1 MTSERNPCTQA
12 FPWIYFSLQDGPQIL
27 KNKELCKDTCVFLP
41 IWGLMSLGT
50 CGLFKDLTSE
60 FEREAAQRL
69 ETRKKR
75 DVWCLLLLFEGW
87 LGDDMRN
94 SGVFIEQRIRDLFR
108 LFSHPPIPSHLG
120 FHLSASAPVHL
131 TRLSIPPCSVSA
143 LVVAGARLP
152 VPCFVL
158 LWYQKPGQTDSSG
171 QTGESWS

>member
-1 MTSERNPCTQA
+1 M
-12 FPWIYFSLQDGPQIL
+12 L
-27 KNKELCKDTCVFLP
+27 KNKELYKDMCVFLP
-41 IWGLMSLGT
+41 IGWIMSLGT

-69 ETRKKR
+69 KTRKR
-75 DVWCLLLLFEGW
+75 REAWCLLLLFEAW

-94 SGVFIEQRIRDLFR
+94 SGVFIEQRIRDPFR

-120 FHLSASAPVHL
+120 FHLSVSAPVHL
-131 TRLSIPPCSVSA
+131 SRLSIPPCSVSA

-171 QTGESWS
+171 VRAGVRYNPVFPPLVADYGGSSWMSL